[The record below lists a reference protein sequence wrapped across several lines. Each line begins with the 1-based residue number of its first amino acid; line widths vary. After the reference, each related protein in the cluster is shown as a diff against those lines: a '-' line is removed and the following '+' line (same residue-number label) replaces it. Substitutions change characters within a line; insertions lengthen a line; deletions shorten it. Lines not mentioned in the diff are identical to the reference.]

1 MFDDNYDQFLDD
13 DDNYDMVEEER
24 MKENV
29 GDIYGD
35 IDEDLDIQ
43 GSDFQVV
50 QNPYYGGDGDIGLE
64 IKRPKDR
71 SRKSNETEIITKTKN
86 VYYEM

>member
-1 MFDDNYDQFLDD
+1 
-13 DDNYDMVEEER
+13 MVEEER
-24 MKENV
+24 INENA

-43 GSDFQVV
+43 DSEFQVV
-50 QNPYYGGDGDIGLE
+50 QNPYYGGDPDIGLE
-64 IKRPKDR
+64 NKKTKKRN
-71 SRKSNETEIITKTKN
+71 RKSNETVMVTKTKN

>member
-1 MFDDNYDQFLDD
+1 MPLRTVTTLRIN
-13 DDNYDMVEEER
+13 
-24 MKENV
+24 ENA

-35 IDEDLDIQ
+35 VDEDLGIED
-43 GSDFQVV
+43 SEFQVV

-64 IKRPKDR
+64 KIRPQNR
-71 SRKSNETEIITKTKN
+71 NRKSNETEMITKTKN

>member
-1 MFDDNYDQFLDD
+1 
-13 DDNYDMVEEER
+13 MVEEER
-24 MKENV
+24 INENA

-43 GSDFQVV
+43 DSEFQVV

-64 IKRPKDR
+64 NKQPKKRN
-71 SRKSNETEIITKTKN
+71 RKSNEVEMVTKTKN

>member
-1 MFDDNYDQFLDD
+1 
-13 DDNYDMVEEER
+13 MVEEEQAD
-24 MKENV
+24 NIA

-43 GSDFQVV
+43 GSEFQVV

-64 IKRPKDR
+64 NKRPKTR
-71 SRKSNETEIITKTKN
+71 SRKSNETEMITKTKN